1 MQKLHRSYKSELSV
15 ATEGDVLSLCAYLRL
30 YLVLSRDIID
40 LYWDFCMGHTGF
52 YGAWSI
58 INIINII
65 YIDYIFCGRYIMAGC
80 PQSIKYISYRLS
92 LTSFGDVFCVF
103 VITFYVQYVVVN
115 VPTTSI
121 YSDRVNV
128 PIKQSNLN
136 WNRQPHYS
144 APIIHIGYDSRPPTT
159 YLRI

>member
-1 MQKLHRSYKSELSV
+1 
-15 ATEGDVLSLCAYLRL
+15 
-30 YLVLSRDIID
+30 
-40 LYWDFCMGHTGF
+40 MGHTGF

-58 INIINII
+58 VNIINII
-65 YIDYIFCGRYIMAGC
+65 YIDYIFCGRYIIAGC

-115 VPTTSI
+115 VLTISI

-136 WNRQPHYS
+136 
-144 APIIHIGYDSRPPTT
+144 
-159 YLRI
+159 